1 MSKRYYWLKLNQNFF
16 DSSEIKV
23 LKSMENGSDYI
34 VFWQELLLSSLSYT
48 EETQKIGLLAF
59 KENIPWSQD
68 LMESVFGYSKEII
81 TGALNIFQKLGMV
94 TITESGEIWANSFQ
108 EMVGSETTEALRKR
122 EYRAKTK
129 ELETSCKRDIVPTL
143 SHDGTLSPELSQ
155 NCPVEIEKEKDNN
168 SDIDDSNEESVVD
181 GFEVITK
188 TYQDLG
194 LSFQLFK
201 IEHHCKIYGIDT
213 VKECLKSFS
222 EVDLNKINKSPEAY
236 FMGMLKNYVPGI
248 KITPSHIIKQQ
259 ETKKRLEE
267 LRACGEKINENKLT
281 LEQIREYTKKVKDI
295 AEKSDSLD
303 KKNDSDNVDAKQL
316 KEHPWGVK
324 KQQEGG

>member
-34 VFWQELLLSSLSYT
+34 LFWQELLLSSLSYT

-59 KENIPWSQD
+59 KENIPWSQN

-81 TGALNIFQKLGMV
+81 IGALSIFQKLGMV

-129 ELETSCKRDIVPTL
+129 EFETSCKRDIVPTL

-155 NCPVEIEKEKDNN
+155 NCPVELEIEKDNN
-168 SDIDDSNEESVVD
+168 SDIDLNEKPVVD
-181 GFEVITK
+181 GFEIITK

-194 LSFQLFK
+194 LSFQLSK
-201 IEHHCKIYGIDT
+201 IEHHCKIYGIDA

-248 KITPSHIIKQQ
+248 KIIPKHVIVQQ
-259 ETKKRLEE
+259 ETEKKLNE
-267 LRACGEKINENKLT
+267 LKEVGEKINENKLT
-281 LEQIREYTKKVKDI
+281 PEQVEEYTNKIKGITKK
-295 AEKSDSLD
+295 SSFLD
-303 KKNDSDNVDAKQL
+303 GDAK
-316 KEHPWGVK
+316 KPKDHPWGVK
-324 KQQEGG
+324 K

>member
-34 VFWQELLLSSLSYT
+34 LFWQELLLSSLSYT

-81 TGALNIFQKLGMV
+81 TGALSIFQKLGMV

-108 EMVGSETTEALRKR
+108 EMVGSETTEAARKR
-122 EYRAKTK
+122 MYRAKTK
-129 ELETSCKRDIVPTL
+129 ELEIFDGRDIVPTL
-143 SHDGTLSPELSQ
+143 SDGTLSPGLSQ
-155 NCPVEIEKEKDNN
+155 NCPVELEIEKDNN
-168 SDIDDSNEESVVD
+168 SDIDLNEKPVVD
-181 GFEVITK
+181 DFEIISK
-188 TYQDLG
+188 TYRGLG
-194 LSFQLFK
+194 LSFQFSK
-201 IEHHCKIYGIDT
+201 IEHHCKIYGIDA
-213 VKECLKSFS
+213 VKECLKAFA

-248 KITPSHIIKQQ
+248 KIIPSHIVKQQ

-267 LRACGEKINENKLT
+267 LRACGEKINKNKLT
-281 LEQIREYTKKVKDI
+281 PEQLKEYTKKVKGI

-303 KKNDSDNVDAKQL
+303 KKKVSDNGDAKQP
-316 KEHPWGVK
+316 KDHPWGVK
-324 KQQEGG
+324 K